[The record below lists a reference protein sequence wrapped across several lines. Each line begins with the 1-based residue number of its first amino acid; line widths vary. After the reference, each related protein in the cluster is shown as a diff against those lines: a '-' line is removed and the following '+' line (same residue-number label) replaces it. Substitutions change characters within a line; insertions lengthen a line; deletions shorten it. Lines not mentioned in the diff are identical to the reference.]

1 MQDNVHIGVLTV
13 RQTLTYAAQ
22 LRMPQ
27 RVDEKIRVARVN
39 KIMDMLGLTEHAGT
53 IVGNENIRGISG
65 GQLKRLSIGV
75 EIINLPDLIFLDEP
89 TTGLDSSIS
98 YEVMAAV
105 RNLANQNRT
114 VICTIHQPSPI
125 TYFLFDKLLLM
136 AEGRV
141 IYFGPAR
148 DVVNYFASSVY
159 KFPYIRGTNPA
170 DFVISVGGSFTA
182 AHDGKIIS
190 GGELATYYSQS
201 DLCRVF
207 MENIDTMVAMDLAA
221 VGELTEDEE
230 EMSVYPT
237 GTLWQMK
244 VLLHRLV
251 VKTGKDRKP
260 AVASFGRHIVVGL
273 FYGSIFFD
281 LDDDQFTERLSVFF
295 FGLMFMVLGHQQA
308 IPALF
313 EDRLVFYRERGAHC
327 YGALPYWVTLWV
339 LQVPF
344 AILNVL
350 VFSVITYNMCGFRE
364 GGDRF
369 GVFYCGMLFCS
380 LCGLFCCQLIASLA
394 PTGQAAINI
403 FPVSLFFCIIF
414 AGYVIFIPEFPA
426 WLESWGPYVSFM
438 RFGFQ
443 AMVLNELVGN
453 EDLASY
459 SQQFIEDLGFE
470 DYTRE
475 ECLSIVPIFFLS
487 FWVGILVALKY
498 VNWEER

>member
-1 MQDNVHIGVLTV
+1 VLF
-13 RQTLTYAAQ
+13 RSQSLTYAAE
-22 LRMPQ
+22 LRMDQKNDP
-27 RVDEKIRVARVN
+27 KIRVARVN

-53 IVGNENIRGISG
+53 LVGNEDIRGISG

-148 DVVNYFASSVY
+148 DVVNYFASSIY

-170 DFVISVGGSFTA
+170 DFVISVGGSFTKS
-182 AHDGKIIS
+182 HDGKTVTGS
-190 GGELATYYSQS
+190 ELATYYAQS
-201 DLCRVF
+201 DLYRVF
-207 MENIDTMVAMDLAA
+207 MENIDTMIAMDLAA
-221 VGELTEDEE
+221 VGEPAKDEE
-230 EMSVYPT
+230 EMKKYPT
-237 GTLWQMK
+237 STAWQLR

-251 VKTGKDRKP
+251 IKTVRMRKP
-260 AVASFGRHIVVGL
+260 TVASFFRHILVGL
-273 FYGSIFFD
+273 FYGSIFFN
-281 LDDDQFTERLSVFF
+281 LGPDQFTERTSMMF

-313 EDRLVFYRERGAHC
+313 EDRLLFYRERGANA
-327 YGALPYWVTLWV
+327 YGALPYWFTLWV
-339 LQVPF
+339 LNLPLSL
-344 AILNVL
+344 LNVL
-350 VFSVITYNMCGFRE
+350 IFSIITYNMCGFTTAE
-364 GGDRF
+364 GHF
-369 GVFYCGMLFCS
+369 GAYFIGLLLCS
-380 LCGLFCCQLIASLA
+380 WTGLFSCQMIAALA
-394 PTGQAAINI
+394 PTGQAAINF
-403 FPVSLFFCIIF
+403 FPVSLFFGVTF
-414 AGYVIFIPEFPA
+414 AGYIIYIPEFPE
-426 WLESWGPYVSFM
+426 WLGSWGPYLSFM

-443 AMVLNELVGN
+443 ALVLNEFVGN
-453 EDLASY
+453 NDLNE
-459 SQQFIEDLGFE
+459 FRVELVDNLGF
-470 DYTRE
+470 DGYTRDY
-475 ECLSIVPIFFLS
+475 CLSVIPIFTITMALI
-487 FWVGILVALKY
+487 VLAALKY